1 MRAVRAPCTAA
12 GPLQVLSNPVTMA
25 RNMKENVLGKD
36 EKSRKKSTARH
47 AESRCVFR
55 KAKRHKVKMH
65 KTKVIKHIKV
75 TKRRKI
81 IKLY

>member
-1 MRAVRAPCTAA
+1 MQNVRASALPPGPCKC
-12 GPLQVLSNPVTMA
+12 LSNPVIMA
-25 RNMKENVLGKD
+25 KNMKENVLGKD

-65 KTKVIKHIKV
+65 KIKVIKHIKV

-81 IKLY
+81 IKSY

>member
-1 MRAVRAPCTAA
+1 MPEASVI
-12 GPLQVLSNPVTMA
+12 
-25 RNMKENVLGKD
+25 
-36 EKSRKKSTARH
+36 
-47 AESRCVFR
+47 FR